1 MRKALSRALGACG
14 LLLILAALIPPQPQG
29 LPPTV
34 QIRGRQHFA
43 VYGQPVRN
51 ALRAIFGGVRTAPTP
66 AQPQQ

>member
-1 MRKALSRALGACG
+1 MRKIISRALGAAG
-14 LLLILAALIPPQPQG
+14 LLLIIAALVPPQPQG

-34 QIRGRQHFA
+34 QIRGRQHYA

-51 ALRAIFGGVRTAPTP
+51 ALRAFFGGVRTQPRP